1 MCFSVLSTTSFE
13 NVRHKW
19 VPEVRHY
26 CPDVPL
32 VLVGMKGDLREGS
45 VQESERERER
55 RPMVG
60 ESDAQQMA
68 RQIGEYSSGWLCRF
82 NDTLDWATFLSL
94 SLFPPLPFFLSSPP
108 PFTLTGAVGYFETSA
123 LLGVGLADA
132 MHAAMRAGLNPRNTS
147 RAGWRR
153 RFVWPW
159 KRWASVSVRG
169 HKQLKLL
176 ELIFEGQSSQFFF
189 RLPPLLLR
197 GKKKI
202 MLMTHP

>member
-1 MCFSVLSTTSFE
+1 MFLVCFSVLSTTSFE

-68 RQIGEYSSGWLCRF
+68 RQIGEYSSG
-82 NDTLDWATFLSL
+82 
-94 SLFPPLPFFLSSPP
+94 
-108 PFTLTGAVGYFETSA
+108 
-123 LLGVGLADA
+123 
-132 MHAAMRAGLNPRNTS
+132 
-147 RAGWRR
+147 
-153 RFVWPW
+153 
-159 KRWASVSVRG
+159 
-169 HKQLKLL
+169 
-176 ELIFEGQSSQFFF
+176 
-189 RLPPLLLR
+189 
-197 GKKKI
+197 
-202 MLMTHP
+202 